1 MAKLSIKD
9 PRIVSVIGLIGLI
22 GYITDALLFP
32 VSYELALMNIACS
45 FFTSLALI
53 FHLVKKP
60 KIELSLSLFALILL
74 VNLLVAPFFQ
84 ISEPDFSSFYIRN
97 TLFFWV
103 IMPLLGLTIHKNMF
117 IISAVLYL
125 IQFGVILLVSKN
137 PFLVNSSATIFLV
150 LIGYL
155 YVILFL
161 LRMLEEAALRT
172 EKLITELRENNTELV
187 NKKEELSSLVKTKDK
202 LFSVLAHDL
211 QSPFMGISGL
221 SEMIKK
227 NAEKGNT
234 DGVIEYSK
242 MIADTTKRTS
252 TLFTNLLDWAASQ
265 TGELEMKHT
274 INNLDECLDETIAL
288 LQDHQ
293 QSKNITILR
302 DNTNIKI
309 SADPNGLKTVLR
321 NLISNALKFTPHD
334 GIIKISAE
342 KNRDEAVVSISDS
355 GIGIKNDLIPK
366 IFKTDTY
373 ITTDGTD
380 DEHGTGIGL
389 SLCKEMIVRHN
400 GKIWAESEPGKGS
413 IFHFSLPNLNSV
425 QED

>member
-1 MAKLSIKD
+1 MANISLKD
-9 PRIVSVIGLIGLI
+9 PRIVSLVGLVGLV
-22 GYITDALLFP
+22 GYIIDALLFP
-32 VSYELALMNIACS
+32 VSYELALMNIVCS

-53 FHLVKKP
+53 FHIVKKP
-60 KIELSLSLFALILL
+60 RIELSLSLFALILL
-74 VNLLVAPFFQ
+74 INLLLAPFFQ
-84 ISEPDFSSFYIRN
+84 ISEPDFSAFYIRN

-125 IQFGVILLVSKN
+125 VQFGVILLVSKN

-155 YVILFL
+155 YIILFL
-161 LRMLEEAALRT
+161 LRMLEEAAQKT
-172 EKLITELRENNTELV
+172 EKLITELRNNNNELI
-187 NKKEELSSLVKTKDK
+187 NKREELSSLVKTKDK

-221 SEMIKK
+221 SDMIKK

-234 DGVIEYSK
+234 DEVIEYSK

-252 TLFTNLLDWAASQ
+252 TLFTNILDWAASQ

-293 QSKNITILR
+293 QRKNITIQR
-302 DNTNIKI
+302 NNTNIEF
-309 SADPNGLKTVLR
+309 SADPNALKTVLR
-321 NLISNALKFTPHD
+321 NLISNALKFTPND
-334 GIIKISAE
+334 GKIKISAK
-342 KNRDEAVVSISDS
+342 KNKDEVVVSISDS
-355 GIGIKNDLIPK
+355 GVGIKSDLIPM
-366 IFKTDTY
+366 IFKMDSY
-373 ITTDGTD
+373 ISTEGTD
-380 DEHGTGIGL
+380 QEQGTGIGL
-389 SLCKEMIVRHN
+389 SLCREMIARHN
-400 GKIWAESEPGKGS
+400 GKIWAESELGQGS
-413 IFHFSLPNLNSV
+413 VFHFSLPDLNTV
-425 QED
+425 QKD

>member
-1 MAKLSIKD
+1 MANISLKD
-9 PRIVSVIGLIGLI
+9 PRIVSLVGLVGLV
-22 GYITDALLFP
+22 GYIIDALLFP
-32 VSYELALMNIACS
+32 VSYELALMNIVCS

-53 FHLVKKP
+53 FHIVKKP
-60 KIELSLSLFALILL
+60 RIELSLSLFALILL
-74 VNLLVAPFFQ
+74 INLLLAPFFQ
-84 ISEPDFSSFYIRN
+84 ISEPDFSAFYIRN

-125 IQFGVILLVSKN
+125 VQFGVILLVSKN

-155 YVILFL
+155 YIILFL
-161 LRMLEEAALRT
+161 LRMLEEAAQKT
-172 EKLITELRENNTELV
+172 EKLITELRNNNNELI
-187 NKKEELSSLVKTKDK
+187 NKREELSSLVKTKDK

-221 SEMIKK
+221 SDMIKE

-234 DGVIEYSK
+234 DEVIEYSK

-252 TLFTNLLDWAASQ
+252 TLFTNILDWAASQ

-293 QSKNITILR
+293 QRKNITIQR
-302 DNTNIKI
+302 DNTNIEF
-309 SADPNGLKTVLR
+309 SSDPNALKTVLR
-321 NLISNALKFTPHD
+321 NLISNALKFTPND
-334 GIIKISAE
+334 GIIKISA
-342 KNRDEAVVSISDS
+342 KKSKDEVVVSISDS
-355 GIGIKNDLIPK
+355 GVGIKSDLIPM
-366 IFKTDTY
+366 IFKMDSY
-373 ITTDGTD
+373 ISTEGTD
-380 DEHGTGIGL
+380 QEQGTGIGL
-389 SLCKEMIVRHN
+389 SLCREMIARHN
-400 GKIWAESEPGKGS
+400 GKIWAESELGQGS
-413 IFHFSLPNLNSV
+413 VFHFSLPDLNTV
-425 QED
+425 QKD

>member
-155 YVILFL
+155 YIILFL
-161 LRMLEEAALRT
+161 LRMLEEATQRT
-172 EKLITELRENNTELV
+172 EKLITELRENNTELI

-227 NAEKGNT
+227 NAQKGKK
-234 DGVIEYSK
+234 DEVIEYSK

-293 QSKNITILR
+293 QRKNITILK
-302 DNTNIKI
+302 DNTNIKV

-355 GIGIKNDLIPK
+355 GVGIKSDLIPK

>member
-84 ISEPDFSSFYIRN
+84 ISEPGFSSFYIRN

-227 NAEKGNT
+227 NAQKGNT

-274 INNLDECLDETIAL
+274 INSLDDCLDETIAL

-293 QSKNITILR
+293 QRKNITILR

-355 GIGIKNDLIPK
+355 GVGIKSDLIPK

-413 IFHFSLPNLNSV
+413 IFHFSLPNFNSV

>member
-1 MAKLSIKD
+1 MANISLKD
-9 PRIVSVIGLIGLI
+9 PRIVSLVGLVGLV
-22 GYITDALLFP
+22 GYIIDALLFP
-32 VSYELALMNIACS
+32 VSYELALMNIVCS

-53 FHLVKKP
+53 FHIIKKP
-60 KIELSLSLFALILL
+60 RIELSLSLFALILL
-74 VNLLVAPFFQ
+74 VNLLLAPFFQ
-84 ISEPDFSSFYIRN
+84 ISEPDFSAFYIRN

-125 IQFGVILLVSKN
+125 VQFGVILLVSKN

-155 YVILFL
+155 YIILFL
-161 LRMLEEAALRT
+161 LRMLEEAAQKT
-172 EKLITELRENNTELV
+172 EKLITELRNNNNELI
-187 NKKEELSSLVKTKDK
+187 NKREELSSLVKTKDK

-221 SEMIKK
+221 SDMIKK

-234 DGVIEYSK
+234 DEVIEYSK

-252 TLFTNLLDWAASQ
+252 TLFTNILDWAASQ

-293 QSKNITILR
+293 QKKNITIQR
-302 DNTNIKI
+302 DNTNIEF
-309 SADPNGLKTVLR
+309 SADPNALKTVLR
-321 NLISNALKFTPHD
+321 NLISNALKFTPND
-334 GIIKISAE
+334 GIIKISAK
-342 KNRDEAVVSISDS
+342 KNKDEVVVSISDS
-355 GIGIKNDLIPK
+355 GVGIKSDLIPM
-366 IFKTDTY
+366 IFKMDSY
-373 ITTDGTD
+373 ISTEGTD
-380 DEHGTGIGL
+380 QEQGTGIGL
-389 SLCKEMIVRHN
+389 SLCREMIARHN
-400 GKIWAESEPGKGS
+400 GKIWAESELGQGS
-413 IFHFSLPNLNSV
+413 VFHFSLPDLNTV
-425 QED
+425 QKD

>member
-53 FHLVKKP
+53 FHLIKKP
-60 KIELSLSLFALILL
+60 KIEFSLSLFALILL

-84 ISEPDFSSFYIRN
+84 ISEADFSSFYIRN

-125 IQFGVILLVSKN
+125 VQFGVILLVSKN
-137 PFLVNSSATIFLV
+137 PFLMNSSTTIFLV

-155 YVILFL
+155 YIILFL
-161 LRMLEEAALRT
+161 LRMLEEAAQKT
-172 EKLITELRENNTELV
+172 EKLINELRENNSELI
-187 NKKEELSSLVKTKDK
+187 NKREELSSLVKTKDK

-221 SEMIKK
+221 SEMIRN

-234 DGVIEYSK
+234 DQVIEYSK

-293 QSKNITILR
+293 QRKNITIQR
-302 DNTNIKI
+302 KNTDIKI
-309 SADPNGLKTVLR
+309 TADPNGLKTVLR

-355 GIGIKNDLIPK
+355 GVGIKKHLIPK
-366 IFKTDTY
+366 IFKMDTY
-373 ITTDGTD
+373 ISTEGTD

-400 GKIWAESEPGKGS
+400 GRIWAESEPGQGS
-413 IFHFSLPNLNSV
+413 TFHFSLPLLNSI
-425 QED
+425 QKD

>member
-32 VSYELALMNIACS
+32 VSYELALMNIVCS

-53 FHLVKKP
+53 FHLVRKP

-84 ISEPDFSSFYIRN
+84 IAEPDFSSFYIRN

-125 IQFGVILLVSKN
+125 VQFGVILLVSKN
-137 PFLVNSSATIFLV
+137 PFLLKSSATIFLV

-155 YVILFL
+155 YIILFL
-161 LRMLEEAALRT
+161 LRMLEEATQKT
-172 EKLITELRENNTELV
+172 EKLINELRENNAELI
-187 NKKEELSSLVKTKDK
+187 NKREELSSLVKTKDK

-227 NAEKGNT
+227 NVQKGNT
-234 DGVIEYSK
+234 GEVIEYSK

-252 TLFTNLLDWAASQ
+252 ALFTNLLDWAASQ

-293 QSKNITILR
+293 QRKNITILK

-355 GIGIKNDLIPK
+355 GVGIKSDLIPK
-366 IFKTDTY
+366 IFKTDSY

-389 SLCKEMIVRHN
+389 SLCKEMIARHN
-400 GKIWAESEPGKGS
+400 GKIWAESEPGQGS
-413 IFHFSLPNLNSV
+413 TFHFSLPVLNSI
-425 QED
+425 QKD

>member
-1 MAKLSIKD
+1 L
-9 PRIVSVIGLIGLI
+9 
-22 GYITDALLFP
+22 
-32 VSYELALMNIACS
+32 
-45 FFTSLALI
+45 
-53 FHLVKKP
+53 
-60 KIELSLSLFALILL
+60 
-74 VNLLVAPFFQ
+74 
-84 ISEPDFSSFYIRN
+84 
-97 TLFFWV
+97 
-103 IMPLLGLTIHKNMF
+103 
-117 IISAVLYL
+117 
-125 IQFGVILLVSKN
+125 
-137 PFLVNSSATIFLV
+137 
-150 LIGYL
+150 
-155 YVILFL
+155 
-161 LRMLEEAALRT
+161 LEEATQKT
-172 EKLITELRENNTELV
+172 EKLINKLRENNTELI
-187 NKKEELSSLVKTKDK
+187 NKREELSSLVKTKDK

-227 NAEKGNT
+227 NAVKGNT
-234 DGVIEYSK
+234 DEVIEYSK

-265 TGELEMKHT
+265 TGELVMKHT

-293 QSKNITILR
+293 QRKNITILR
-302 DNTNIKI
+302 DNTNINI

-342 KNRDEAVVSISDS
+342 KNSDEVVVSISDS
-355 GIGIKNDLIPK
+355 GVGIKSELIPQ

-373 ITTDGTD
+373 ISTEGTD

-389 SLCKEMIVRHN
+389 SLCKEMIARHN
-400 GKIWAESEPGKGS
+400 GKIWAESKLGQGS
-413 IFHFSLPNLNSV
+413 VFHFSLPNLNSV

>member
-22 GYITDALLFP
+22 GYIIDALLFP
-32 VSYELALMNIACS
+32 VSYELALMNVACS
-45 FFTSLALI
+45 FLTSLALI

-60 KIELSLSLFALILL
+60 KIEFSLSLFALILL

-84 ISEPDFSSFYIRN
+84 IAEPDFSSFYIRN

-103 IMPLLGLTIHKNMF
+103 IMPLLGLTLHKNMF
-117 IISAVLYL
+117 ITSAVLYL
-125 IQFGVILLVSKN
+125 IQFGVILLVSRD

-155 YVILFL
+155 YIIMFL
-161 LRMLEEAALRT
+161 LRMLEEATQKT
-172 EKLITELRENNTELV
+172 ENLINKLRENNTELI
-187 NKKEELSSLVKTKDK
+187 NKREELSSLVKTKDK

-221 SEMIKK
+221 SDMIKK
-227 NAEKGNT
+227 NALEGNM
-234 DGVIEYSK
+234 DEVIDYSK

-265 TGELEMKHT
+265 TGELIMKHV

-293 QSKNITILR
+293 QRKNITILR
-302 DNTNIKI
+302 DNTNINI

-334 GIIKISAE
+334 GMIEISVE
-342 KNRDEAVVSISDS
+342 KNSDEVVVSISDS
-355 GIGIKNDLIPK
+355 GVGIKSELIPQ

-389 SLCKEMIVRHN
+389 SLCKEMIARHN
-400 GKIWAESEPGKGS
+400 GKIWAESKLGQGS
-413 IFHFSLPNLNSV
+413 VFHFSLPNLNSV

>member
-84 ISEPDFSSFYIRN
+84 ILEPDFSSFYIRN

-125 IQFGVILLVSKN
+125 VQFGVILVVSKN
-137 PFLVNSSATIFLV
+137 PFLLNSSATIFLV

-155 YVILFL
+155 YIILFL
-161 LRMLEEAALRT
+161 LRMLEEATQRT
-172 EKLITELRENNTELV
+172 EKLINELRENNAELI
-187 NKKEELSSLVKTKDK
+187 NKREELSSLVKTKDK

-227 NAEKGNT
+227 NVQKGNT
-234 DGVIEYSK
+234 DEVIEYSK

-252 TLFTNLLDWAASQ
+252 ALFTNLLDWAASQ

-293 QSKNITILR
+293 QKKNITILK
-302 DNTNIKI
+302 DNTNITI

-334 GIIKISAE
+334 GVIKILAE
-342 KNRDEAVVSISDS
+342 KNKDETVVSISDS
-355 GIGIKNDLIPK
+355 GVGIKSDLIPK
-366 IFKTDTY
+366 IFKTDSY

-413 IFHFSLPNLNSV
+413 IFHFSLPNINSV

>member
-1 MAKLSIKD
+1 MANISLKD
-9 PRIVSVIGLIGLI
+9 PRIVSLVGLVGLV
-22 GYITDALLFP
+22 GYIIDALLFP
-32 VSYELALMNIACS
+32 VSYELALMNIVCS

-53 FHLVKKP
+53 FHIVKKP
-60 KIELSLSLFALILL
+60 RIELSLSLFALILL
-74 VNLLVAPFFQ
+74 INLLLAPFFQ
-84 ISEPDFSSFYIRN
+84 ISEPDFSAFYIRN

-125 IQFGVILLVSKN
+125 VQFGVILLVSKN

-155 YVILFL
+155 YIILFL
-161 LRMLEEAALRT
+161 LRMLEEAAQKT
-172 EKLITELRENNTELV
+172 EKLITELRNNNNELI
-187 NKKEELSSLVKTKDK
+187 NKREELSSLVKTKDK

-221 SEMIKK
+221 SDMIKK

-234 DGVIEYSK
+234 DEVIEYSK

-252 TLFTNLLDWAASQ
+252 TLFTNILDWAASQ

-293 QSKNITILR
+293 QRKNITIQR
-302 DNTNIKI
+302 NNTNIEF
-309 SADPNGLKTVLR
+309 SADPNALKSVLR
-321 NLISNALKFTPHD
+321 NLISNALKFTPND
-334 GIIKISAE
+334 GKIKISAK
-342 KNRDEAVVSISDS
+342 KNKDEVVVSISDS
-355 GIGIKNDLIPK
+355 GVGIKSDLIPM
-366 IFKTDTY
+366 IFKMDSY
-373 ITTDGTD
+373 ISTEGTD
-380 DEHGTGIGL
+380 QEQGTGIGL
-389 SLCKEMIVRHN
+389 SLCREMIARHN
-400 GKIWAESEPGKGS
+400 GKIWAESELGQGS
-413 IFHFSLPNLNSV
+413 VFHFSLPDLNTV
-425 QED
+425 QKD

>member
-45 FFTSLALI
+45 FFTTLALI

-155 YVILFL
+155 YIILFL
-161 LRMLEEAALRT
+161 LRMLEEATQRT
-172 EKLITELRENNTELV
+172 EKLITELRENNTELI

-227 NAEKGNT
+227 NAQKGKK
-234 DGVIEYSK
+234 DEVIEYSK

-293 QSKNITILR
+293 QRKNITILK

-355 GIGIKNDLIPK
+355 GVGIKSDLIPK

-389 SLCKEMIVRHN
+389 SLSKEMIVRHN
-400 GKIWAESEPGKGS
+400 GKIWAESEPDKGS

>member
-22 GYITDALLFP
+22 GYIIDALLFP
-32 VSYELALMNIACS
+32 VSYELALMNVACS
-45 FFTSLALI
+45 FLTSLALI

-60 KIELSLSLFALILL
+60 KIEFSLSLFALILL

-84 ISEPDFSSFYIRN
+84 IAEPDFSSFYIRN

-103 IMPLLGLTIHKNMF
+103 IMPLLGLTLHKNMF
-117 IISAVLYL
+117 ITSAVLYL
-125 IQFGVILLVSKN
+125 IQFGVILLVSRD

-155 YVILFL
+155 YIIMFL
-161 LRMLEEAALRT
+161 LRMLEEATQKT
-172 EKLITELRENNTELV
+172 ENLINKLRENNTELI
-187 NKKEELSSLVKTKDK
+187 NKREELSSLVKTKDK

-221 SEMIKK
+221 SDMIKK
-227 NAEKGNT
+227 NALKGNM
-234 DGVIEYSK
+234 DEVIDYSK

-265 TGELEMKHT
+265 TGELIMKHV

-293 QSKNITILR
+293 QRKNITILR
-302 DNTNIKI
+302 DNTNINI

-334 GIIKISAE
+334 GMIKISAE
-342 KNRDEAVVSISDS
+342 KNSDEVVVSISDS
-355 GIGIKNDLIPK
+355 GVGIKSELIPQ

-389 SLCKEMIVRHN
+389 SLCKEMIARHN
-400 GKIWAESEPGKGS
+400 GKIWAESKLGQGS
-413 IFHFSLPNLNSV
+413 VFHFSLPNLNSV

>member
-9 PRIVSVIGLIGLI
+9 PRIVSIIGLIGLI

-150 LIGYL
+150 LIGYI

-161 LRMLEEAALRT
+161 LRMLEEAAQRT
-172 EKLITELRENNTELV
+172 EKLITELRENNTELI

-227 NAEKGNT
+227 NAQKGNT

-293 QSKNITILR
+293 QRKNITILK

-355 GIGIKNDLIPK
+355 GVGIKSDLIPK

-400 GKIWAESEPGKGS
+400 GKIWADSKPGQGS

>member
-84 ISEPDFSSFYIRN
+84 IAEPDFSSFYIRN

-155 YVILFL
+155 YIILFL

-172 EKLITELRENNTELV
+172 EKLITKLRENNTELV

-227 NAEKGNT
+227 NAQKGNT

-274 INNLDECLDETIAL
+274 INSLDDCLDETIAL

-293 QSKNITILR
+293 QRKNITILR

-355 GIGIKNDLIPK
+355 GVGIKSDLIPK

-413 IFHFSLPNLNSV
+413 IFHFSLPNFNSV

>member
-45 FFTSLALI
+45 FFTTLALI

-155 YVILFL
+155 YIILFL
-161 LRMLEEAALRT
+161 LRMLEEATQRT
-172 EKLITELRENNTELV
+172 EKLITELRENNTELI

-227 NAEKGNT
+227 NAQKGKK
-234 DGVIEYSK
+234 DEVIEYSK

-293 QSKNITILR
+293 QRKNITILK

-355 GIGIKNDLIPK
+355 GVGIKSDLIPK

-400 GKIWAESEPGKGS
+400 GKIWAESEPDKGS

>member
-1 MAKLSIKD
+1 MANISLKD
-9 PRIVSVIGLIGLI
+9 PRIVSLVGLVGLV
-22 GYITDALLFP
+22 GYIIDALLFP
-32 VSYELALMNIACS
+32 VSYELALMNIVCS

-53 FHLVKKP
+53 FHIVKKP
-60 KIELSLSLFALILL
+60 RIELSLSLFALILL
-74 VNLLVAPFFQ
+74 INLLLAPFFQ
-84 ISEPDFSSFYIRN
+84 ISEPDFSAFYIRN

-125 IQFGVILLVSKN
+125 VQFGVILLVSKN

-155 YVILFL
+155 YIILFL
-161 LRMLEEAALRT
+161 LRMLEEAAQKT
-172 EKLITELRENNTELV
+172 EKLITELRNNNNELI
-187 NKKEELSSLVKTKDK
+187 NKREELSSLVKTKDK

-221 SEMIKK
+221 SDMIKK

-234 DGVIEYSK
+234 DEVIEYSK

-252 TLFTNLLDWAASQ
+252 TLFTNILDWAASQ

-293 QSKNITILR
+293 QRKNITIQR
-302 DNTNIKI
+302 NNTNIEF
-309 SADPNGLKTVLR
+309 SADPNALKTVLR
-321 NLISNALKFTPHD
+321 NLISNALKFTPND
-334 GIIKISAE
+334 GKIKIS
-342 KNRDEAVVSISDS
+342 
-355 GIGIKNDLIPK
+355 
-366 IFKTDTY
+366 
-373 ITTDGTD
+373 
-380 DEHGTGIGL
+380 
-389 SLCKEMIVRHN
+389 
-400 GKIWAESEPGKGS
+400 
-413 IFHFSLPNLNSV
+413 
-425 QED
+425 

>member
-45 FFTSLALI
+45 FLTSLALI

-155 YVILFL
+155 YIILFL
-161 LRMLEEAALRT
+161 LRMLEEATQRT
-172 EKLITELRENNTELV
+172 EKLITELRENNTELI

-227 NAEKGNT
+227 NAQKGKK
-234 DGVIEYSK
+234 DEVIEYSK

-293 QSKNITILR
+293 QRKNITILK

-309 SADPNGLKTVLR
+309 NADPNGLKTVLR

-355 GIGIKNDLIPK
+355 GFGIKSDLIPK

-400 GKIWAESEPGKGS
+400 GKIWADSKPGQGS

>member
-161 LRMLEEAALRT
+161 LRMLEEAAQRT

-227 NAEKGNT
+227 NAQKGNT

-293 QSKNITILR
+293 QRKNITILK

-355 GIGIKNDLIPK
+355 GIGIKSDLIPK

-400 GKIWAESEPGKGS
+400 GKIWADSKPGQGS

>member
-155 YVILFL
+155 YIILFL
-161 LRMLEEAALRT
+161 LRMLEEATQRT
-172 EKLITELRENNTELV
+172 EKLITELRENNTELI

-227 NAEKGNT
+227 NAQKGKK
-234 DGVIEYSK
+234 DEVIEYSK

-293 QSKNITILR
+293 QRKNITILK

-355 GIGIKNDLIPK
+355 GVGIKSDLIPK

-400 GKIWAESEPGKGS
+400 GKIWGESEPGQGS